1 MSSTSIIPHD
11 PLVVWRRS
19 TRCRLPTRMTT
30 TRDIITRCDRDA
42 ERLEVAGHGEAAN
55 TMYMAARELER
66 LMVAFK
72 TQETA

>member
-1 MSSTSIIPHD
+1 MTH
-11 PLVVWRRS
+11 R
-19 TRCRLPTRMTT
+19 RMTT

-42 ERLEVAGHGEAAN
+42 ERLEIAGQGEAAN

-66 LMVAFK
+66 LMVTLK